1 MGAAVTGLEPRAFT
15 WVIKGRLA
23 VCERIGG
30 YGIQHR
36 RVRRE
41 EEILWLRSEAKI
53 NTVVTLLGGA
63 QNVANYQEAGFTV
76 FHEPLVGEYEKE
88 DVDRA
93 FRTLDRALE
102 SRSNVVLVHRD
113 LVDDTI
119 AGLLAGYLV
128 HSQLVTDPILAI
140 AIIQEIIGRPLGPE
154 GRALVPV
161 GA

>member
-1 MGAAVTGLEPRAFT
+1 MTGLEPRAFT

-23 VCERIGG
+23 VCERVGG

-41 EEILWLRSEAKI
+41 EEIVWLRSGAGI
-53 NTVVTLLGGA
+53 NTVVSLLAGG
-63 QNVANYQEAGFTV
+63 QNVANYQDAGFAV
-76 FHEPLVGEYEKE
+76 FHEPLVGEYEQG
-88 DVDRA
+88 DVDRVFSA
-93 FRTLDRALE
+93 LDLAL
-102 SRSNVVLVHRD
+102 SDPDNVVLVHRD

-128 HSQLVTDPILAI
+128 HSKLVTDPILAI
-140 AIIQEIIGRPLGPE
+140 AVIQEILGRPLGPE

>member
-1 MGAAVTGLEPRAFT
+1 VTGLEPRAFT

-41 EEILWLRSEAKI
+41 EEILWLRTEAKI

-63 QNVANYQEAGFTV
+63 QNVANYQEAGFRV

-88 DVDRA
+88 DVDRV
-93 FRTLDRALE
+93 FVTLDEALA
-102 SRSNVVLVHRD
+102 SRSSIVLAHRD

-128 HSQLVTDPILAI
+128 HSKLVTDPILAI

>member
-1 MGAAVTGLEPRAFT
+1 MTGLEPRAFT

-30 YGIQHR
+30 YGVQHR

-41 EEILWLRSEAKI
+41 EEILWLRSQAKI
-53 NTVVTLLGGA
+53 NTVVTLLAGG
-63 QNVANYQEAGFTV
+63 QNVANYQEAGFRV
-76 FHEPLVGEYEKE
+76 FHEPLVGEYEKA
-88 DVDRA
+88 DVDRV
-93 FRTLDRALE
+93 FVTLDAALA
-102 SRSNVVLVHRD
+102 SRSSVVLVHRD

-128 HSQLVTDPILAI
+128 HSKLVTDPILAI
-140 AIIQEIIGRPLGPE
+140 AIIQEIVGRPLGPE

>member
-1 MGAAVTGLEPRAFT
+1 
-15 WVIKGRLA
+15 VIKGRLA

-30 YGIQHR
+30 YGVQHR

-41 EEILWLRSEAKI
+41 EEILWLRSQAKI
-53 NTVVTLLGGA
+53 NTVVTLLAGG
-63 QNVANYQEAGFTV
+63 QNVANYQEAGFRV
-76 FHEPLVGEYEKE
+76 FHEPLVGEYEKA
-88 DVDRA
+88 DVDRV
-93 FRTLDRALE
+93 FVTLDAALA
-102 SRSNVVLVHRD
+102 SRSSVVLVHRD

-128 HSQLVTDPILAI
+128 HSKLVTDPILAI
-140 AIIQEIIGRPLGPE
+140 AIIQEIVGRPLGPE

>member
-1 MGAAVTGLEPRAFT
+1 MTGLEPRAFT
-15 WVIKGRLA
+15 WVIKGRMA

-41 EEILWLRSEAKI
+41 EEITWLRVEAGV
-53 NTVVTLLGGA
+53 NTVVTLLAGG

-76 FHEPLVGEYEKE
+76 FHEPLVGEYEQE
-88 DVDRA
+88 DIDRV
-93 FRTLDRALE
+93 FGTLDAAL
-102 SRSNVVLVHRD
+102 SKPDRVVLVHRD

-128 HSQLVTDPILAI
+128 HSKLVTDPILAI
-140 AIIQEIIGRPLGPE
+140 AVIQEILGRPLGPE

>member
-1 MGAAVTGLEPRAFT
+1 MTGLEPRAFT

-41 EEILWLRSEAKI
+41 EEITWLRAEASI
-53 NTVVTLLGGA
+53 NTVVTLLAGG

-76 FHEPLVGEYEKE
+76 YHEPLVGEYEQE
-88 DVDRA
+88 DVERVFA
-93 FRTLDRALE
+93 TLDAALLKPD
-102 SRSNVVLVHRD
+102 NVVLVHRD
-113 LVDDTI
+113 LVDDTM

-128 HSQLVTDPILAI
+128 HSKLVTDPILAI
-140 AIIQEIIGRPLGPE
+140 AVIQEILGRPLGPE

>member
-1 MGAAVTGLEPRAFT
+1 MTGLEPRAFT
-15 WVIKGRLA
+15 WVIKGRMA
-23 VCERIGG
+23 VSERIGG
-30 YGIQHR
+30 YGTQHR

-41 EEILWLRSEAKI
+41 EEITWLINEAGV
-53 NTVVTLLGGA
+53 NTVVSLLAGG

-76 FHEPLVGEYEKE
+76 FHEPLVGEYEQE
-88 DVDRA
+88 DIDRV
-93 FRTLDRALE
+93 FSTLDAAL
-102 SRSNVVLVHRD
+102 SKSKRVVLVHRD

-128 HSQLVTDPILAI
+128 HSKLVIDPILAI
-140 AIIQEIIGRPLGPE
+140 AVIQEILGRPLGPE

>member
-1 MGAAVTGLEPRAFT
+1 MTGLEPRAFT

-41 EEILWLRSEAKI
+41 EEITWLRAEASI
-53 NTVVTLLGGA
+53 NTVITLLAGG

-76 FHEPLVGEYEKE
+76 YHEPLVGEYEQE
-88 DVDRA
+88 DVERVFA
-93 FRTLDRALE
+93 TLDAALLKPD
-102 SRSNVVLVHRD
+102 NVVLVHRD
-113 LVDDTI
+113 LVDDTM

-128 HSQLVTDPILAI
+128 HSKLVTDPILAI
-140 AIIQEIIGRPLGPE
+140 AVIQEILGRPLGPE

>member
-1 MGAAVTGLEPRAFT
+1 MTGLEPRAFT

-30 YGIQHR
+30 HGIQHR

-41 EEILWLRSEAKI
+41 EEIVWLLSGAGI
-53 NTVVTLLGGA
+53 NTVMTLLAGG
-63 QNVANYQEAGFTV
+63 QNVANYQDAGFTV
-76 FHEPLVGEYEKE
+76 FHEPLVGEYEQK
-88 DVDRA
+88 DVDRVFSA
-93 FRTLDRALE
+93 LDVAL
-102 SRSNVVLVHRD
+102 SDPDSVVLVHRD

-128 HSQLVTDPILAI
+128 HSKLVTDPILAI
-140 AIIQEIIGRPLGPE
+140 AVIQEILGRPLGPE

>member
-1 MGAAVTGLEPRAFT
+1 VTGLEPRAFT

-30 YGIQHR
+30 YGVQHR

-41 EEILWLRSEAKI
+41 EEILWLRSQAKI
-53 NTVVTLLGGA
+53 NTVVTLLAGG
-63 QNVANYQEAGFTV
+63 QNVANYQEAGFRV
-76 FHEPLVGEYEKE
+76 FHEPLVGEYEKA
-88 DVDRA
+88 DVDRV
-93 FRTLDRALE
+93 FVTLDAALA
-102 SRSNVVLVHRD
+102 SRSSVVLVHRD

-128 HSQLVTDPILAI
+128 HSKLVTDPILAI
-140 AIIQEIIGRPLGPE
+140 AIIQEIVGRPLGPE

>member
-1 MGAAVTGLEPRAFT
+1 MTGLEPRAFT

-30 YGIQHR
+30 HGIQHR

-41 EEILWLRSEAKI
+41 EEIVWLQSGAGI
-53 NTVVTLLGGA
+53 NTVVTLLAGG
-63 QNVANYQEAGFTV
+63 QNVANYQDAGFTV
-76 FHEPLVGEYEKE
+76 FHEPLVGEYEQG
-88 DVDRA
+88 DVDRVFDA
-93 FRTLDRALE
+93 LDLALSE
-102 SRSNVVLVHRD
+102 PDSVVLVHRD

-128 HSQLVTDPILAI
+128 YSKLVTDPILAI
-140 AIIQEIIGRPLGPE
+140 AVIQEILGRPLGPE

-161 GA
+161 RA